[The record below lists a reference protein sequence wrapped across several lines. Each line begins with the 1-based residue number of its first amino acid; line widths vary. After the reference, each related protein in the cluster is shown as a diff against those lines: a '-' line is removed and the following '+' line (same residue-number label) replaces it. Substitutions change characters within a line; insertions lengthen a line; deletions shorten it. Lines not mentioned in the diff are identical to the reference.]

1 VAQASNTLLRQVQEL
16 LMFSP
21 NLVAKFA
28 AAALFA
34 AVLVLPGCSINVK
47 DKNKDGEAKVDIKSP
62 FGDIHVNEQPD
73 IKESGLSLYPG
84 ATPAPKDN
92 DGDKKSANVNIA
104 VPGFTLKVVAAE
116 FQSGDSPEKVLSYY
130 RQDLKHF
137 GNVLECHGAWTG
149 GDVDAKAGKDVESKP
164 VSCKSSSDGDSVE
177 LKVGTEG
184 DQHIV
189 AVKPNGKGSHFALVY
204 VRAHAGKSETI

>member
-1 VAQASNTLLRQVQEL
+1 MAQASNTLLRQVQEL

-73 IKESGLSLYPG
+73 IK
-84 ATPAPKDN
+84 
-92 DGDKKSANVNIA
+92 
-104 VPGFTLKVVAAE
+104 
-116 FQSGDSPEKVLSYY
+116 
-130 RQDLKHF
+130 
-137 GNVLECHGAWTG
+137 
-149 GDVDAKAGKDVESKP
+149 
-164 VSCKSSSDGDSVE
+164 
-177 LKVGTEG
+177 
-184 DQHIV
+184 
-189 AVKPNGKGSHFALVY
+189 
-204 VRAHAGKSETI
+204 